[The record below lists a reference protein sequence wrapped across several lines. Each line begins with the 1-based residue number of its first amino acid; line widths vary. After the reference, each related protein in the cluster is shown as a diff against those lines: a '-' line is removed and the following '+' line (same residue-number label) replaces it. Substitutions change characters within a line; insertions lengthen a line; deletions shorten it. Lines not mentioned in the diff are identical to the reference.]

1 MKFQTSSYGFKR
13 GNMRYRKEVWVS
25 KFSIENFKVTFG
37 ILKTLEFSGLS
48 QYFSR
53 EESMS
58 KYHYEPNYYLIFLNV
73 ISIFNSLNNVR
84 Q

>member
-1 MKFQTSSYGFKR
+1 
-13 GNMRYRKEVWVS
+13 MRYRKEVWVS

-48 QYFSR
+48 HYFSR

-58 KYHYEPNYYLIFLNV
+58 KYNY
-73 ISIFNSLNNVR
+73 
-84 Q
+84 